1 MFRAA
6 ARAASAAARSC
17 VKLGGTRKKLLA
29 GRGGALMSIVACAKC
44 GAKNRVDE
52 RVTVVGKQPVC
63 GRCGAALQ
71 EGGETSGA
79 GGAAAGAAA
88 GGGETKPLAVTDRTF
103 AREVV
108 EASSARPVLLDCWA
122 EWCGPCRII
131 APVLDE
137 LAAESAGLYRVAKLD
152 VDANPRTASTLR
164 IQSIPTLFIYKNGQ
178 PVERI
183 VGAQPKQVLAARL
196 AAHL

>member
-1 MFRAA
+1 MA
-6 ARAASAAARSC
+6 
-17 VKLGGTRKKLLA
+17 
-29 GRGGALMSIVACAKC
+29 IVACVKC

-63 GRCGAALQ
+63 GKCGASL
-71 EGGETSGA
+71 EGDEPAS
-79 GGAAAGAAA
+79 AAGTSA

-122 EWCGPCRII
+122 AWCGPCRMI
-131 APVLDE
+131 APVLDD
-137 LAAESAGLYRVAKLD
+137 LAAESAGRYRVAKLD
-152 VDANPRTASTLR
+152 VDANPQTAAALR
-164 IQSIPTLFIYKNGQ
+164 IQSIPTFFIYKGGQ

-183 VGAQPKQVLAARL
+183 VGAHPKHVLAARL
-196 AAHL
+196 SAHL

>member
-1 MFRAA
+1 M
-6 ARAASAAARSC
+6 
-17 VKLGGTRKKLLA
+17 T
-29 GRGGALMSIVACAKC
+29 IVACAKC

-63 GRCGAALQ
+63 GRCGAGLRD
-71 EGGETSGA
+71 EGPAAASTGASGA
-79 GGAAAGAAA
+79 GAR
-88 GGGETKPLAVTDRTF
+88 GGGDDASKTVAVTDRTF

-122 EWCGPCRII
+122 AWCGPCRTI

-152 VDANPRTASTLR
+152 VDANPQTAAALR
-164 IQSIPTLFIYKNGQ
+164 IQSIPTLFIYRNGQ
-178 PVERI
+178 PVDRI
-183 VGAQPKQVLAARL
+183 VGAQPKHVLAARL
-196 AAHL
+196 SAHL